1 MNIEFFYKYISN
13 YSKLLKKINYN
24 NLVQCSELFKKINKN
39 KKKIIFLG
47 NGGSAAIASHISVD
61 LSKNAKIRAL
71 NFNEADLIT
80 CLSNDYGHEN
90 WMKEALSIHC
100 DKGDLVILISSS
112 GRSLNILNAAK
123 WCKRNKVKFVTF
135 SGNCLD
141 NPLKKLNDQG
151 INFWIDSKAYNYIEG
166 MHLLLLM
173 SINDHII
180 GKSIY
185 KS

>member
-1 MNIEFFYKYISN
+1 MQR
-13 YSKLLKKINYN
+13 LLKDKIKSCVFYN
-24 NLVQCSELFKKINKN
+24 DF
-39 KKKIIFLG
+39 
-47 NGGSAAIASHISVD
+47 
-61 LSKNAKIRAL
+61 
-71 NFNEADLIT
+71 
-80 CLSNDYGHEN
+80 DY
-90 WMKEALSIHC
+90 
-100 DKGDLVILISSS
+100 V
-112 GRSLNILNAAK
+112 
-123 WCKRNKVKFVTF
+123 KRNKVKFVTF

>member
-1 MNIEFFYKYISN
+1 MNIEFFTKYINN
-13 YSKLLKKINYN
+13 YSILLKKINYN
-24 NLVQCSELFKKINKN
+24 NLVQCSELFKKINKKN
-39 KKKIIFLG
+39 NKIIFLG

-61 LSKNAKIRAL
+61 LSKNAKIRSV

-80 CLSNDYGHEN
+80 CFSNDYGHEN
-90 WMKEALSIHC
+90 WMRAALDIYC
-100 DKGDLVILISSS
+100 DKGDLVVLISSS
-112 GRSLNILNAAK
+112 GKSLNIINAAK

-135 SGNCLD
+135 SGNRRENL
-141 NPLKKLNDQG
+141 LKKLNDRG
-151 INFWIDSKAYNYIEG
+151 INFWVDSKAYNYIEA

-173 SINDHII
+173 SINDYII